1 MHGRERPT
9 IKDGYPQLGGQ
20 KPKCRFFYLL
30 SFMAG
35 KVRLGKNVKSIKQNS
50 GVFPV
55 ALIVL
60 VLPVID
66 VFLVEEKEVE

>member
-1 MHGRERPT
+1 
-9 IKDGYPQLGGQ
+9 
-20 KPKCRFFYLL
+20 
-30 SFMAG
+30 MAG